1 MGAWFEA
8 QVTKVTVKKTTDPDS
23 PTSSTDSEPQTTLYY
38 HVTFDE

>member
-8 QVTKVTVKKTTDPDS
+8 QVTKVTVKNASNEDS
-23 PTSSTDSEPQTTLYY
+23 SSSSSDATYLY

>member
-8 QVTKVTVKKTTDPDS
+8 QVTKVTVKKAPDED
-23 PTSSTDSEPQTTLYY
+23 SSSSSSESDATYLY

>member
-1 MGAWFEA
+1 MWTWFEA
-8 QVTKVTVKKTTDPDS
+8 QVTKVTVKTTDS